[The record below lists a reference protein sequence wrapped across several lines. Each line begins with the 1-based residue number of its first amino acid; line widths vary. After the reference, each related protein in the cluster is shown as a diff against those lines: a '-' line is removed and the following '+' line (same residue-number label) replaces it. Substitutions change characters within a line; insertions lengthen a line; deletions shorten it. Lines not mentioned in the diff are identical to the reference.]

1 MPKKS
6 GKPPK
11 QGSLHCDKKRK
22 KQNTED
28 IKNCPLCFL
37 RVPLRLA
44 AGIYSENKRKTS
56 KKQVKAIEENVF
68 FCEIIFLLSEKCD
81 IMGGQSKRLIA
92 TLKVAV
98 CFAAIVYV
106 DL

>member
-1 MPKKS
+1 MS
-6 GKPPK
+6 SVFFACAAAVGCGIIFRK
-11 QGSLHCDKKRK
+11 QTKNKQKASKNNRRK
-22 KQNTED
+22 
-28 IKNCPLCFL
+28 C
-37 RVPLRLA
+37 
-44 AGIYSENKRKTS
+44 
-56 KKQVKAIEENVF
+56 F
-68 FCEIIFLLSEKCD
+68 FCEIIFLLCEKCD